1 MKDNDIDDTTAPL
14 IEHLAEL
21 RNRLIWALLAY
32 VAAMVIAFTFARPIF
47 NFLAAP
53 LYGILIEHGQ
63 PPEMIFTGLQ
73 QGFMTW
79 VRIATFG
86 GFVLSFPVIAHQL
99 WRFVAPGLYRQEKH
113 AFLPFLIASPVLF
126 LLGATFAFY
135 VVLPIA
141 FDFFLSFQ
149 QFGTEAMVDGAAE
162 AIASGDDEVRIQ
174 YLGTINEY
182 LGLTMKFIIAF
193 GVCFQMPVLL
203 TLLGKAGLV
212 SSAGLAGFRR
222 YAIVVILIVAAV
234 ATPPDVMSQF
244 ILFGAVYPLYE
255 VSILLVRW
263 IERKREAELRAQG
276 LWDEDAAKDET

>member
-113 AFLPFLIASPVLF
+113 AFLSFLIASPVLF

-162 AIASGDDEVRIQ
+162 AIASGDEEVRIQ

-203 TLLGKAGLV
+203 TLMGKAGLV

>member
-1 MKDNDIDDTTAPL
+1 
-14 IEHLAEL
+14 
-21 RNRLIWALLAY
+21 
-32 VAAMVIAFTFARPIF
+32 
-47 NFLAAP
+47 
-53 LYGILIEHGQ
+53 
-63 PPEMIFTGLQ
+63 
-73 QGFMTW
+73 
-79 VRIATFG
+79 
-86 GFVLSFPVIAHQL
+86 
-99 WRFVAPGLYRQEKH
+99 
-113 AFLPFLIASPVLF
+113 
-126 LLGATFAFY
+126 
-135 VVLPIA
+135 
-141 FDFFLSFQ
+141 
-149 QFGTEAMVDGAAE
+149 MVDGAAE

-203 TLLGKAGLV
+203 TLMGKAGLV

-263 IERKREAELRAQG
+263 IERTREAELRAQG